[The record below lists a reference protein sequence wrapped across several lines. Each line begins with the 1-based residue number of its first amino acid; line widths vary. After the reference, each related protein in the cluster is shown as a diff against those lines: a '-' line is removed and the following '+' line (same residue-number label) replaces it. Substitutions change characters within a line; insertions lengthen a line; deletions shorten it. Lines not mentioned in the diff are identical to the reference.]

1 MKILKKMPLILGI
14 LIMIGGILGMAYPVV
29 GSYLNSVNH
38 KRVIQN
44 YTSEIKDFSDE
55 QTEQLLKDAEAYN
68 EKVRSRS
75 ENITSLDEA
84 ELEEYMRTLPVS
96 DTGMIGYIDIPK
108 IGMTIPIYHGT
119 SEGVLQVGV
128 GHLAGSSLPV
138 GGKGTHTVLTGHS
151 GLPSSKLFTD
161 LDRLENG
168 DRFSIMVLNRTL
180 TYEVDLMEVV
190 LPEEA
195 DRLHIED
202 DKDICTLVTCTP
214 IGINTHRLLVTG
226 HRVENEVAK
235 PVVKEQVEDI
245 EEQDDSTNKAFVV
258 FWILIVIIG
267 IGLIWKLRK

>member
-55 QTEQLLKDAEAYN
+55 QTDQLLKDAEAYN

-119 SEGVLQVGV
+119 SEEVLQVGV

-180 TYEVDLMEVV
+180 TYEVDSMEVV

>member
-119 SEGVLQVGV
+119 SEEVLQVGV

-180 TYEVDLMEVV
+180 TYEVDSMEVV

>member
-1 MKILKKMPLILGI
+1 
-14 LIMIGGILGMAYPVV
+14 MAYPVV

-119 SEGVLQVGV
+119 SEEVLQVGV

-168 DRFSIMVLNRTL
+168 DRFSIMALNRTL
-180 TYEVDLMEVV
+180 TYEVDSMEVV